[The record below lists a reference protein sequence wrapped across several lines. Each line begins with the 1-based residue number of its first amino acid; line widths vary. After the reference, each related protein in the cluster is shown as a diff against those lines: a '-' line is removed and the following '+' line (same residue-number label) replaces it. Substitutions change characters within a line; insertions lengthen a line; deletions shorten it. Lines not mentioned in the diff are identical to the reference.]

1 MLEVLEDQVE
11 GAAVVI
17 LLLEVEVEGQDLL
30 EVVEEEQVELRRLEL
45 TC

>member
-30 EVVEEEQVELRRLEL
+30 EVVEEGQVELRRLEL

>member
-30 EVVEEEQVELRRLEL
+30 EVVEEEQVEPLRLEL
-45 TC
+45 TY